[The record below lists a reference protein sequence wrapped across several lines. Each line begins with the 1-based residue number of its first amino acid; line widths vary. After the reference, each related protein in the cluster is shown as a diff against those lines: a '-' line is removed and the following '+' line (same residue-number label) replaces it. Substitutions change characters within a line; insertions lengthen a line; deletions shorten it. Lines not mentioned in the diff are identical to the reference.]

1 MPQSNTIYIYIY
13 ILYNTQLGTL
23 RRNRIRTESIF
34 VKTIATNS
42 FAVIGI
48 TKQRRHNDCLF
59 SGAHK

>member
-1 MPQSNTIYIYIY
+1 MPQSNTIYIF
-13 ILYNTQLGTL
+13 ILYSKQLGTL
-23 RRNRIRTESIF
+23 GRNRIQTESIF

-48 TKQRRHNDCLF
+48 TKDRHNDGMF